1 MKDEYK
7 TRIQP
12 TDVVGQKNPT
22 HKNAAKIFIHPS
34 TFAQAGFVT
43 GNSCLVEVNGV
54 RREAVAW
61 PGDSKVANN
70 IASISRVF
78 QNVAN
83 VELGQIIRV
92 IPGGPVPNAQI
103 VVIRETTSDIPPL
116 PDSGAEH
123 ARWEHHLEY
132 KLELA
137 DYILPGTPFEDVPL
151 RGSQRSFVVETVNGS
166 ASGVVKY
173 DPNTTVVEI
182 SNGEA
187 ASVVGKLRL
196 EPLPNMARQIEQL
209 NDFFDEYDMELENNA
224 IPPYTC
230 GIVIDGT
237 HGTGKTMV
245 LDHIAA
251 TGWGRVAQI
260 RKDDKPSTI
269 QNIFKTA
276 VEQRGATIII
286 IDDITTLIGK
296 HNTNRPGYIH
306 AIETGLD
313 MLAKKAQTDNRRPNV
328 LVVASCLDYLDDIP
342 YDLQRPGRFW
352 EHVSLPTPDVSGR
365 AEILRSMK
373 PPIPADHFDK
383 YISDLAE
390 QTHAYTGADLRNLL
404 AKAMKAR
411 RKRVAP
417 NLDMPL
423 EWEDIAKV
431 FKDVRPSAM
440 RDINL
445 KPPTIHW
452 SDIGGYEDV
461 KLALQDV
468 LRNPED
474 VPKNRWIPPK
484 GVLLYG
490 PPGCSKTMT
499 AQAMATET
507 GFNFFA
513 VKGGE
518 LLNMYVG
525 ETERSIRHIFKRAAE
540 ASPSIIFFDE
550 IDSLAG
556 TRSSSSSSSSSS
568 GGGGGGGGVQAVT
581 TLLTEMAGFE
591 ERGNVFVLAA
601 TNRPDALDP
610 ALLRPGR
617 FDELIYVPLPDV
629 KARRAIIARM
639 AEKLL
644 FDDVDVDEL
653 ARLTEGYSGAEVAN
667 ICGSAFGSSNNKK
680 EGAEGTSD
688 FNFNSDPTSSGGGGS
703 ATTTMEVLRAKIR
716 STPKGVTYEHL
727 SYFNDWH
734 KQRKRIF

>member
-1 MKDEYK
+1 MKDDYK

-12 TDVVGQKNPT
+12 TDVIGQKNPT

-34 TFAQAGFVT
+34 TFAQAGFAT
-43 GNSCLVEVNGV
+43 GHSCLVEFNGV
-54 RREAVAW
+54 QREAVAW

-83 VELGQIIRV
+83 LELGQFIRV
-92 IPGGPVPNAQI
+92 VPGVPVPSAQI
-103 VVIRETTSDIPPL
+103 VVIRETTSEIPPL

-123 ARWEHHLEY
+123 ERWKHHLEY

-137 DYILPGTPFEDVPL
+137 DYILPGTPFDDVFL
-151 RGSQRSFVVETVNGS
+151 RGSLRSFVVESVDGS
-166 ASGVVKY
+166 AKRVVKY
-173 DPNTTVVEI
+173 DPTTTVVEI
-182 SNGEA
+182 SNDEA
-187 ASVVGKLRL
+187 TGVVDKLKL

-209 NDFFDEYDMELENNA
+209 NDFFNEYDMELENNA
-224 IPPYTC
+224 IPPFTC

-237 HGTGKTMV
+237 HGTGKTML

-251 TGWGRVAQI
+251 TRWGRVVRI
-260 RKDDKPSTI
+260 TEDDKPSTI
-269 QNIFKTA
+269 LSIFETA
-276 VEQRGATIII
+276 VDQRGATIIL

-296 HNTNRPGYIH
+296 NNANRPGYIK
-306 AIETGLD
+306 AIKTGLD
-313 MLAKKAQTDNRRPNV
+313 MLAEKAQTDNRRPNV
-328 LVVASCLDYLDDIP
+328 LVAATCLDYLDDIP
-342 YDLQRPGRFW
+342 YDLQRPSRFW
-352 EHVSLPTPDVSGR
+352 QHIGLPTPDTFGR

-373 PPIPADHFDK
+373 PPFSAKDFDK
-383 YISDLAE
+383 YILDLVDR
-390 QTHAYTGADLRNLL
+390 THAFTGGDLRNLL
-404 AKAMKAR
+404 AKAMQAR

-417 NLDMPL
+417 QFDKPL
-423 EWEDIAKV
+423 EWEDVTKI
-431 FKDVRPSAM
+431 FKEVRPSAM

-468 LRNPED
+468 LRTPDGLQENHW
-474 VPKNRWIPPK
+474 VPTK

-525 ETERSIRHIFKRAAE
+525 ETERSIRNIFKRAAE

-556 TRSSSSSSSSSS
+556 TRSSGSS
-568 GGGGGGGGVQAVT
+568 GGGGVQAVT

-601 TNRPDALDP
+601 TNRPDSLDP

-629 KARRAIIARM
+629 KAREAIIVRM
-639 AEKLL
+639 SKKLL
-644 FDDVDVDEL
+644 FQDIDVEEL
-653 ARLTEGYSGAEVAN
+653 AKMTEGYSGAEVSN
-667 ICGSAFGSSNNKK
+667 ICGSAFSRSREAGDN
-680 EGAEGTSD
+680 
-688 FNFNSDPTSSGGGGS
+688 PT
-703 ATTTMEVLRAKIR
+703 AMEVLRAKIR
-716 STPKGVTYEHL
+716 STPKGVTFEHL
-727 SYFNDWH
+727 SYFNNWH
-734 KQRKRIF
+734 NQRKGIF

>member
-1 MKDEYK
+1 MRDEYK

-34 TFAQAGFVT
+34 TFAQAGFTT
-43 GNSCLVEVNGV
+43 GNSCRVEVNGV
-54 RREAVAW
+54 QREAVVW

-83 VELGQIIRV
+83 LELGQIIRV
-92 IPGGPVPNAQI
+92 VPGGPVPSAQI
-103 VVIRETTSDIPPL
+103 VVIRETTAEVPPL

-123 ARWEHHLEY
+123 ERWKHHLEY

-137 DYILPGTPFEDVPL
+137 DYILPGTPFEDVFL
-151 RGSQRSFVVETVNGS
+151 RGSQRSFVVESVNGG
-166 ASGVVKY
+166 AKGVAKY
-173 DPNTTVVEI
+173 DPATTVVEI
-182 SNGEA
+182 SNDEA
-187 ASVVGKLRL
+187 AGVVGTLKL
-196 EPLPNMARQIEQL
+196 EPLPNMARQIDQL
-209 NDFFDEYDMELENNA
+209 NDFFDEYDIELESNA
-224 IPPYTC
+224 IPPFTC
-230 GIVIDGT
+230 GVVIDGS
-237 HGTGKTMV
+237 HGTGKTM
-245 LDHIAA
+245 LLNHIAA
-251 TGWGRVAQI
+251 TRWGRVVQI
-260 RKDDKPSTI
+260 TEDDKPSAIQTI
-269 QNIFKTA
+269 FETA
-276 VEQRGATIII
+276 VEQRGATIVL
-286 IDDITTLIGK
+286 IDDITALIGK
-296 HNTNRPGYIH
+296 NNTNRPGYIK
-306 AIETGLD
+306 AIKHGLD
-313 MLAKKAQTDNRRPNV
+313 ILAKKAQVDNRRPNV
-328 LVVASCLDYLDDIP
+328 LVAATCLDYLDDIP

-352 EHVSLPTPDVSGR
+352 QHINLSTPDVPGR

-373 PPIPADHFDK
+373 PPFPSQDFDK
-383 YISDLAE
+383 CISDLVDR
-390 QTHAYTGADLRNLL
+390 THAFTGGDLRNLL
-404 AKAMKAR
+404 AKAMQAR

-417 NLDMPL
+417 QMDKPL
-423 EWEDIAKV
+423 ENEDVEKI
-431 FKDVRPSAM
+431 FKEVRPSAM

-468 LRNPED
+468 LRTPDGLQE
-474 VPKNRWIPPK
+474 NRWVPTK

-525 ETERSIRHIFKRAAE
+525 ETERSIRNIFKRAAE

-556 TRSSSSSSSSSS
+556 TRSTGSS
-568 GGGGGGGGVQAVT
+568 GGSGGVQAVT

-629 KARRAIIARM
+629 KAREAIIARM
-639 AEKLL
+639 ARKLM
-644 FDDVDVDEL
+644 FKDIDVEEL
-653 ARLTEGYSGAEVAN
+653 ARMTEGYSGAEVSN
-667 ICGSAFGSSNNKK
+667 ICGSAFSRSR
-680 EGAEGTSD
+680 GAGD
-688 FNFNSDPTSSGGGGS
+688 N
-703 ATTTMEVLRAKIR
+703 ATAMEVLKEKIR

-734 KQRKRIF
+734 NARKGIF

>member
-34 TFAQAGFVT
+34 TFAQAGFAT
-43 GNSCLVEVNGV
+43 GSLCLVEANGV
-54 RREAVAW
+54 QREAIAW

-70 IASISRVF
+70 IASVSRVF
-78 QNVAN
+78 QSVAN
-83 VELGQIIRV
+83 LELGQIIRV
-92 IPGGPVPNAQI
+92 VPGGPVTSAQI
-103 VVIRETTSDIPPL
+103 VVIRETTVDIPLL

-123 ARWEHHLEY
+123 ERWKHHLEY

-137 DYILPGTPFEDVPL
+137 DYILPGTPFDDVFL
-151 RGSQRSFVVETVNGS
+151 RGSQRSFVVESVNGS
-166 ASGVVKY
+166 AKGVVKY
-173 DPNTTVVEI
+173 DPTTTVVEI
-182 SNGEA
+182 SNDEA
-187 ASVVGKLRL
+187 AGVVGKLRL

-209 NDFFDEYDMELENNA
+209 NDFFDEYDIELENNA
-224 IPPYTC
+224 IPPFTC

-237 HGTGKTMV
+237 HGTGKTML

-251 TGWGRVAQI
+251 TRWGRVVQI
-260 RKDDKPSTI
+260 TEDNKPSTI
-269 QNIFKTA
+269 QTIFETA
-276 VEQRGATIII
+276 VEQRGATIIL
-286 IDDITTLIGK
+286 IDDIITLIGK
-296 HNTNRPGYIH
+296 NNANRPGYIK
-306 AIETGLD
+306 AIKTGLD
-313 MLAKKAQTDNRRPNV
+313 MLAKKAQTDNRRPGV
-328 LVVASCLDYLDDIP
+328 LVAATCLDYLDDIP

-352 EHVSLPTPDVSGR
+352 QHISLPTPDAPGR

-373 PPIPADHFDK
+373 PPFSAEDFNK
-383 YISDLAE
+383 YISDLVDR
-390 QTHAYTGADLRNLL
+390 THAYTGGDLRNLL
-404 AKAMKAR
+404 AKAMQAR
-411 RKRVAP
+411 RKRIAP
-417 NLDMPL
+417 QLDMPL
-423 EWEDIAKV
+423 EWEDVAKI
-431 FKDVRPSAM
+431 FKEVRPSAM

-452 SDIGGYEDV
+452 SDIGGYADV

-468 LRNPED
+468 LRTPDGLEE
-474 VPKNRWIPPK
+474 NRWVPTK

-525 ETERSIRHIFKRAAE
+525 ETERSIRNIFKRAAE

-556 TRSSSSSSSSSS
+556 TRSTGSS
-568 GGGGGGGGVQAVT
+568 GGGGVQAVT

-601 TNRPDALDP
+601 TNRPDSLDP

-629 KARRAIIARM
+629 KAREAIIARM
-639 AEKLL
+639 AKRLM
-644 FDDVDVDEL
+644 FKDIDVQEL
-653 ARLTEGYSGAEVAN
+653 ARMTEGYSGAEVAN
-667 ICGSAFGSSNNKK
+667 ICGSAFGRSR
-680 EGAEGTSD
+680 EAGD
-688 FNFNSDPTSSGGGGS
+688 NSTAMD
-703 ATTTMEVLRAKIR
+703 VLRAKIR
-716 STPKGVTYEHL
+716 GTPKGVTQEHL
-727 SYFNDWH
+727 RYFNDWNN
-734 KQRKRIF
+734 QRKGIF

>member
-34 TFAQAGFVT
+34 TFAQAGFTT
-43 GNSCLVEVNGV
+43 GHSCHVEVGEV
-54 RREAVAW
+54 YREAVAW

-78 QNVAN
+78 QSAAN
-83 VELGQIIRV
+83 LELGQIIRV
-92 IPGGPVPNAQI
+92 TPGAPVQSAEI
-103 VVIRETTSDIPPL
+103 VVVRETTADVPPL

-123 ARWEHHLEY
+123 ERWRHHLEY

-137 DYILPGTPFEDVPL
+137 DYILPGTPFEDVFL
-151 RGSQRSFVVETVNGS
+151 RGSQRSFVVESVNGG
-166 ASGVVKY
+166 AKGVAQY
-173 DPNTTVVEI
+173 DPSTTVVEI
-182 SNGEA
+182 TNDEVAG
-187 ASVVGKLRL
+187 VVGKLRL
-196 EPLPNMARQIEQL
+196 EPLPNMARQTEQL
-209 NDFFDEYDMELENNA
+209 NDFFDEYDIELENNA
-224 IPPYTC
+224 MPPFTC
-230 GIVIDGT
+230 GIVIDGS
-237 HGTGKTMV
+237 HGTGKTML

-251 TGWGRVAQI
+251 TRWGRVVQI
-260 RKDDKPSTI
+260 TEDDKPSAI
-269 QNIFKTA
+269 QTIFKTA
-276 VEQRGATIII
+276 VEQRGATIIL
-286 IDDITTLIGK
+286 IDDITALIGK
-296 HNTNRPGYIH
+296 NNANRPGYIK
-306 AIETGLD
+306 AIKYGLD
-313 MLAKKAQTDNRRPNV
+313 MLAKKAQADNRRPNV
-328 LVVASCLDYLDDIP
+328 LVAATCLDYLDDIP

-352 EHVSLPTPDVSGR
+352 QHISLPTPDVPGR

-373 PPIPADHFDK
+373 PPFSQQDFDK
-383 YISDLAE
+383 CISDLVDR
-390 QTHAYTGADLRNLL
+390 THAFTGGDLRNLL
-404 AKAMKAR
+404 AKAMQAR

-417 NLDMPL
+417 QLDMPL
-423 EWEDIAKV
+423 EEQDVAKI
-431 FKDVRPSAM
+431 FKEVRPSAM

-468 LRNPED
+468 LRTPDGLQE
-474 VPKNRWIPPK
+474 NRWVPTK

-525 ETERSIRHIFKRAAE
+525 ETERSIRNIFKRAAE

-556 TRSSSSSSSSSS
+556 TRSTGSS
-568 GGGGGGGGVQAVT
+568 GSGGVQAVT

-629 KARRAIIARM
+629 KAREAIIARM
-639 AEKLL
+639 AKKLM
-644 FDDVDVDEL
+644 FRDIDVEEL
-653 ARLTEGYSGAEVAN
+653 AHMTEGYSGAEVSN
-667 ICGSAFGSSNNKK
+667 ICGSAFSRSRGAGENATAMEILK
-680 EGAEGTSD
+680 E
-688 FNFNSDPTSSGGGGS
+688 
-703 ATTTMEVLRAKIR
+703 KIR

-727 SYFNDWH
+727 NYFNNWH
-734 KQRKRIF
+734 NARKGMF

>member
-34 TFAQAGFVT
+34 TFAQAGFTT
-43 GNSCLVEVNGV
+43 GNSCRVEVNDV
-54 RREAVAW
+54 QREAVAW

-78 QNVAN
+78 QSVAN
-83 VELGQIIRV
+83 LELGQIIRV
-92 IPGGPVPNAQI
+92 TPGGPVPSAQI
-103 VVIRETTSDIPPL
+103 VVIRETTADIPPL

-123 ARWEHHLEY
+123 ERWKHHLEY

-137 DYILPGTPFEDVPL
+137 DYILPGTPFEDVFL
-151 RGSQRSFVVETVNGS
+151 RGSQRSFVVESVNGS
-166 ASGVVKY
+166 AKGVAKY
-173 DPNTTVVEI
+173 DPTATVVEI
-182 SNGEA
+182 SNDEA
-187 ASVVGKLRL
+187 AAVVGKLKL

-209 NDFFDEYDMELENNA
+209 NDFFDEYDIELENNA
-224 IPPYTC
+224 IPPFTC
-230 GIVIDGT
+230 GIVIDGS
-237 HGTGKTMV
+237 HGTGKTML

-251 TGWGRVAQI
+251 TRWGRVVQI
-260 RKDDKPSTI
+260 TDDDKPSTI
-269 QNIFKTA
+269 QNVFDTA
-276 VEQRGATIII
+276 VEQRGATIIL

-296 HNTNRPGYIH
+296 NNANRPGYIK
-306 AIETGLD
+306 AIKYGLD
-313 MLAKKAQTDNRRPNV
+313 VLAKKAQTDNRRPNV
-328 LVVASCLDYLDDIP
+328 LVAATCLDYLDDIP
-342 YDLQRPGRFW
+342 YDIQRPGRFW
-352 EHVSLPTPDVSGR
+352 QHVSLPTPDVPGR

-373 PPIPADHFDK
+373 PPFSPQDFDK
-383 YISDLAE
+383 CISDLVDK
-390 QTHAYTGADLRNLL
+390 THAFTGGDLRNLL
-404 AKAMKAR
+404 AKAMQAR

-417 NLDMPL
+417 QLDLPL
-423 EWEDIAKV
+423 EEADVAKI
-431 FKDVRPSAM
+431 FKEVRPSAM

-468 LRNPED
+468 LRTPDGLQE
-474 VPKNRWIPPK
+474 NRWVPTK

-525 ETERSIRHIFKRAAE
+525 ETERSIRNIFKRAAE

-556 TRSSSSSSSSSS
+556 TRSTGSS
-568 GGGGGGGGVQAVT
+568 GGGGVQAVT

-629 KARRAIIARM
+629 KAREAIIARM
-639 AEKLL
+639 AKKLM
-644 FDDVDVDEL
+644 FKDIDVEEL
-653 ARLTEGYSGAEVAN
+653 AKLTEGYSGAEVSN
-667 ICGSAFGSSNNKK
+667 ICGSAFSRSR
-680 EGAEGTSD
+680 GAGD
-688 FNFNSDPTSSGGGGS
+688 N
-703 ATTTMEVLRAKIR
+703 ATAMEVLKEKIR

-727 SYFNDWH
+727 SYFNNWH
-734 KQRKRIF
+734 NARKGIF

>member
-34 TFAQAGFVT
+34 TFAQAGFTT
-43 GNSCLVEVNGV
+43 GNSCRVEVNGAQL
-54 RREAVAW
+54 EAVAW

-78 QNVAN
+78 QNVASL
-83 VELGQIIRV
+83 ELGQIIRV
-92 IPGGPVPNAQI
+92 IPGGPVPSAQL
-103 VVIRETTSDIPPL
+103 VVIRETTSDIPLL
-116 PDSGAEH
+116 PELGAEH
-123 ARWEHHLEY
+123 ERWKHHLEY

-137 DYILPGTPFEDVPL
+137 DYILPGTPFEDVFL
-151 RGSQRSFVVETVNGS
+151 RGSQRSFVVESVNGS
-166 ASGVVKY
+166 AKGVAKY
-173 DPNTTVVEI
+173 DPTTTVVEI
-182 SNGEA
+182 SNDEA
-187 ASVVGKLRL
+187 AGVVGKLKL

-209 NDFFDEYDMELENNA
+209 NDFFDEYDIELENNA
-224 IPPYTC
+224 IPPFTC
-230 GIVIDGT
+230 GVVIDGS
-237 HGTGKTMV
+237 HGTGKTML

-251 TGWGRVAQI
+251 TRWGRVAQI
-260 RKDDKPSTI
+260 TEDDKPSAI
-269 QNIFKTA
+269 QAIFETA
-276 VEQRGATIII
+276 LEQRGATIIL

-296 HNTNRPGYIH
+296 NNANRPGYIK
-306 AIETGLD
+306 AIKYGLD
-313 MLAKKAQTDNRRPNV
+313 ILAKKAQADNKRPNV
-328 LVVASCLDYLDDIP
+328 LVAATCLDYLDDIP

-352 EHVSLPTPDVSGR
+352 QHISLPTPDVPGR

-373 PPIPADHFDK
+373 PPFPPQDFDK
-383 YISDLAE
+383 CISDLVDR
-390 QTHAYTGADLRNLL
+390 THAFTGGDLRNLL
-404 AKAMKAR
+404 AKAMQAR

-417 NLDMPL
+417 QLDMPL
-423 EWEDIAKV
+423 EKEDVAKI
-431 FKDVRPSAM
+431 FKEVRPSAM

-461 KLALQDV
+461 KVALQDV
-468 LRNPED
+468 LRTPDGLQE
-474 VPKNRWIPPK
+474 NRWVPTK

-525 ETERSIRHIFKRAAE
+525 ETERSIRNIFKRAAE

-556 TRSSSSSSSSSS
+556 TRSTGSS
-568 GGGGGGGGVQAVT
+568 GGGGVQAVT

-629 KARRAIIARM
+629 KAREAIIARM
-639 AEKLL
+639 AKTLM
-644 FDDVDVDEL
+644 FKDIDVEEL
-653 ARLTEGYSGAEVAN
+653 ARMTEGYSGAEVSN
-667 ICGSAFGSSNNKK
+667 ICGSAFSRSR
-680 EGAEGTSD
+680 GAED
-688 FNFNSDPTSSGGGGS
+688 N
-703 ATTTMEVLRAKIR
+703 ATAMEVLKEKIR

-727 SYFNDWH
+727 SYFNNWH
-734 KQRKRIF
+734 NARKGIF

>member
-34 TFAQAGFVT
+34 TFAHAGFAT
-43 GNSCLVEVNGV
+43 GSSCLVEVNGAQ
-54 RREAVAW
+54 REAVAW

-78 QNVAN
+78 QNVASL
-83 VELGQIIRV
+83 ELGQMIRIV
-92 IPGGPVPNAQI
+92 PGGPVPNAQI
-103 VVIRETTSDIPPL
+103 VVIRETTPDIPPL
-116 PDSGAEH
+116 PDSGPEH
-123 ARWEHHLEY
+123 THWKCHLEY

-137 DYILPGTPFEDVPL
+137 DYILPGTPFEDVFL
-151 RGSQRSFVVETVNGS
+151 KGTQRYFIIETVNGS
-166 ASGVVKY
+166 INAVAKY
-173 DPNTTVVEI
+173 DPKTTVVEI
-182 SNGEA
+182 TNDEA
-187 ASVVGKLRL
+187 TGVVGKLRL
-196 EPLPNMARQIEQL
+196 EPLPNMARQIQQL
-209 NDFFDEYDMELENNA
+209 NNFFDGYDIELDKNER
-224 IPPYTC
+224 PPFAC
-230 GIVIDGT
+230 GVVIDGT
-237 HGTGKTMV
+237 HGTGKTML

-251 TGWGRVAQI
+251 TGWGRVTNI
-260 RKDDKPSTI
+260 TEDDKPSTI
-269 QNIFKTA
+269 QTIFKTA
-276 VEQRGATIII
+276 SEQRGATIISF
-286 IDDITTLIGK
+286 DDISTLIGK
-296 HNTNRPGYIH
+296 NNTNRPGYIK
-306 AIETGLD
+306 AIKTGLD
-313 MLAKKAQTDNRRPNV
+313 ALSKKAQTDNRRPNV
-328 LVVASCLDYLDDIP
+328 LVVATCLDYLDDIP
-342 YDLQRPGRFW
+342 YDLQRRGRFW
-352 EHVSLPTPDVSGR
+352 QHISLPTPDAPGR

-373 PPIPADHFDK
+373 PPFPAEIFDK
-383 YISDLAE
+383 CISDLVDR
-390 QTHAYTGADLRNLL
+390 THAYTGGDLDSLV
-404 AKAMKAR
+404 AMAMLAR
-411 RKRVAP
+411 RNRVTTQP
-417 NLDMPL
+417 DTFL

-468 LRNPED
+468 LRNPDDRE
-474 VPKNRWIPPK
+474 KNRWIPPK

-525 ETERSIRHIFKRAAE
+525 ETERSIRNIFKRAAE

-556 TRSSSSSSSSSS
+556 TRSSGS

-601 TNRPDALDP
+601 TNRPDSLDP

-629 KARRAIIARM
+629 KAREAIIVRM
-639 AEKLL
+639 AQKLM
-644 FDDVDVDEL
+644 FEDIDVETL
-653 ARLTEGYSGAEVAN
+653 AKMTDGYSGAEVAN
-667 ICGSAFGSSNNKK
+667 ICGSAFKSSK
-680 EGAEGTSD
+680 EAE
-688 FNFNSDPTSSGGGGS
+688 NSS
-703 ATTTMEVLRAKIR
+703 TTMDVLRAKVR
-716 STPKGVTYEHL
+716 STPKGVTQEHL

-734 KQRKRIF
+734 NQRKGIF

>member
-1 MKDEYK
+1 MRDEYK

-34 TFAQAGFVT
+34 TFAQAGFTT
-43 GNSCLVEVNGV
+43 GNSCRVEVNGV
-54 RREAVAW
+54 QREAVAW

-78 QNVAN
+78 QSVAHL
-83 VELGQIIRV
+83 ELGQIIRV
-92 IPGGPVPNAQI
+92 IPGGQVPSAQI
-103 VVIRETTSDIPPL
+103 VVIKETTFDVPPL

-123 ARWEHHLEY
+123 ERWKHHLEY

-137 DYILPGTPFEDVPL
+137 DYILPGTPFEDVFL
-151 RGSQRSFVVETVNGS
+151 RGSQRSFVVESVNGS
-166 ASGVVKY
+166 AKGVARY
-173 DPNTTVVEI
+173 DPTTTVVEI
-182 SNGEA
+182 SNDEA
-187 ASVVGKLRL
+187 AGVVGKLKL
-196 EPLPNMARQIEQL
+196 GPLPNIARQIEQL
-209 NDFFDEYDMELENNA
+209 NDFFNEYDIELENNA
-224 IPPYTC
+224 IPPFTC
-230 GIVIDGT
+230 GVAIDGS
-237 HGTGKTMV
+237 HGTGKTM
-245 LDHIAA
+245 LLNHIAA
-251 TGWGRVAQI
+251 TRWGRVVRI
-260 RKDDKPSTI
+260 TEDDKPSAIQTI
-269 QNIFKTA
+269 FETA
-276 VEQRGATIII
+276 VEQRGATIVL

-296 HNTNRPGYIH
+296 NNSNRPGYIK
-306 AIETGLD
+306 AIKYGLD
-313 MLAKKAQTDNRRPNV
+313 VLAKEAQADNRRPNV
-328 LVVASCLDYLDDIP
+328 LVAATCLDYLDDIP

-352 EHVSLPTPDVSGR
+352 QHISLPTPDVPGR

-373 PPIPADHFDK
+373 PPFSPQDFDK
-383 YISDLAE
+383 CISDLVDR
-390 QTHAYTGADLRNLL
+390 THAFTGGDLRNLL
-404 AKAMKAR
+404 AKAMQAR

-417 NLDMPL
+417 QFDMPL
-423 EWEDIAKV
+423 KQEDIAKI
-431 FKDVRPSAM
+431 FKEVRPSAM

-461 KLALQDV
+461 KLALRDV
-468 LRNPED
+468 LRTPDGLQE
-474 VPKNRWIPPK
+474 NRWVPTK

-525 ETERSIRHIFKRAAE
+525 ETERSIRNIFKRAAE

-556 TRSSSSSSSSSS
+556 TRSTGSS
-568 GGGGGGGGVQAVT
+568 GSGGGVQAVT

-629 KARRAIIARM
+629 KAREAIIARM
-639 AEKLL
+639 AKKLM
-644 FDDVDVDEL
+644 FKDIDVEDL
-653 ARLTEGYSGAEVAN
+653 ARMTEGYSGAEVSN
-667 ICGSAFGSSNNKK
+667 ICGSAFSRSR
-680 EGAEGTSD
+680 GAGD
-688 FNFNSDPTSSGGGGS
+688 Y
-703 ATTTMEVLRAKIR
+703 ATAMEVLKEKIR

-727 SYFNDWH
+727 SYFNNWH
-734 KQRKRIF
+734 NARKGIF

>member
-12 TDVVGQKNPT
+12 TDVAGQKNPT

-34 TFAQAGFVT
+34 TFAQAGFTT
-43 GNSCLVEVNGV
+43 GNSCRVEVNGV
-54 RREAVAW
+54 QREAVAW
-61 PGDSKVANN
+61 PGDTRVANN

-83 VELGQIIRV
+83 LELGQIIRV
-92 IPGGPVPNAQI
+92 NPGGPVPSAQ
-103 VVIRETTSDIPPL
+103 VVLIRETTSDIPLL
-116 PDSGAEH
+116 PDSGGEH
-123 ARWEHHLEY
+123 ERWKHHLEY

-137 DYILPGTPFEDVPL
+137 DYILPGTPFEEVYL
-151 RGSQRSFVVETVNGS
+151 RGSQRSFFIESVNGS
-166 ASGVVKY
+166 AKGVAKY
-173 DPNTTVVEI
+173 DPTTTVVEI
-182 SNGEA
+182 TNDEA
-187 ASVVGKLRL
+187 AGVVGKLKL

-209 NDFFDEYDMELENNA
+209 NDFFDEYDIELENNA
-224 IPPYTC
+224 IPPFTC
-230 GIVIDGT
+230 GIVIDGS

-251 TGWGRVAQI
+251 TRWGRVVQI
-260 RKDDKPSTI
+260 TDDDKPSAI
-269 QNIFKTA
+269 QTVFETA
-276 VEQRGATIII
+276 VEQRGATIIL

-296 HNTNRPGYIH
+296 NNANRPGYIK
-306 AIETGLD
+306 AIKTGLD
-313 MLAKKAQTDNRRPNV
+313 ALAKKAQMDNRRPNV
-328 LVVASCLDYLDDIP
+328 LVAATCLDYLDDIP

-352 EHVSLPTPDVSGR
+352 QHISLPTPDVPGR

-373 PPIPADHFDK
+373 PPFSPEDFDK
-383 YISDLAE
+383 CISDLVDR
-390 QTHAYTGADLRNLL
+390 THAFTGGDLRNLV
-404 AKAMKAR
+404 AKAMQAR
-411 RKRVAP
+411 RKRAGP
-417 NLDMPL
+417 QLDMPL
-423 EWEDIAKV
+423 EWQDVAKI
-431 FKDVRPSAM
+431 FKEVRPSAM

-468 LRNPED
+468 LRTPDGLQE
-474 VPKNRWIPPK
+474 NRWVPTK

-525 ETERSIRHIFKRAAE
+525 ETERSIRKIFKRAAE

-556 TRSSSSSSSSSS
+556 ARSTGSS
-568 GGGGGGGGVQAVT
+568 GSGGVQAVT

-617 FDELIYVPLPDV
+617 FDELIYVPLPDL
-629 KARRAIIARM
+629 KAREAIIARM
-639 AEKLL
+639 AKKLM
-644 FDDVDVDEL
+644 FKDIDIEEL
-653 ARLTEGYSGAEVAN
+653 ARLTEGYSGAEVSN
-667 ICGSAFGSSNNKK
+667 ICGSAFSRSREAGDN
-680 EGAEGTSD
+680 
-688 FNFNSDPTSSGGGGS
+688 
-703 ATTTMEVLRAKIR
+703 ATAMEVLREKIKN
-716 STPKGVTYEHL
+716 TPKGVTYEHL
-727 SYFNDWH
+727 SHFNHWH
-734 KQRKRIF
+734 NQRKGIF

>member
-1 MKDEYK
+1 MRDEYK

-34 TFAQAGFVT
+34 TFGQAGFTT
-43 GNSCLVEVNGV
+43 GNSCRVEANGV
-54 RREAVAW
+54 QREAVAW

-83 VELGQIIRV
+83 LELGQIIRV
-92 IPGGPVPNAQI
+92 VPGSSVPGAQTI
-103 VVIRETTSDIPPL
+103 VIRETTVDVPPL

-123 ARWEHHLEY
+123 ERWKHHLEY

-137 DYILPGTPFEDVPL
+137 DYILPGTPFEDVFL
-151 RGSQRSFVVETVNGS
+151 RGTQRSFVVESVNGS
-166 ASGVVKY
+166 ATGVAKY
-173 DPNTTVVEI
+173 DPAITAVEI
-182 SNGEA
+182 SNEEA
-187 ASVVGKLRL
+187 AEVVGKLKL
-196 EPLPNMARQIEQL
+196 EPLPNMARQVEQL
-209 NDFFDEYDMELENNA
+209 NDFFDEYDMELETNA
-224 IPPYTC
+224 IPPFAC
-230 GIVIDGT
+230 GIVIDGS

-251 TGWGRVAQI
+251 TRWGRVVQVTEE
-260 RKDDKPSTI
+260 DKPSTV
-269 QNIFKTA
+269 QTIFETA
-276 VEQRGATIII
+276 VEQRGATIIL

-296 HNTNRPGYIH
+296 NNANRPGYIK
-306 AIETGLD
+306 AIKNGLD
-313 MLAKKAQTDNRRPNV
+313 ALAKKAQADNRRPNV
-328 LVVASCLDYLDDIP
+328 IVAATCLDYLDDIP

-352 EHVSLPTPDVSGR
+352 QHISLPTPDAPGR
-365 AEILRSMK
+365 AGILRSMK
-373 PPIPADHFDK
+373 PPFSPEASDK
-383 YISDLAE
+383 LISDLVDR
-390 QTHAYTGADLRNLL
+390 THAFTGGDLRNLL
-404 AKAMKAR
+404 AKAMQAR

-417 NLDMPL
+417 QFDMPL
-423 EWEDIAKV
+423 EWEDVMKI
-431 FKDVRPSAM
+431 FKEVRPSAM

-461 KLALQDV
+461 KMALKDV
-468 LRNPED
+468 LRTPDGLQE
-474 VPKNRWIPPK
+474 NRWVPTK

-525 ETERSIRHIFKRAAE
+525 ETERSIRNIFKRAAE

-550 IDSLAG
+550 IDSLAAS
-556 TRSSSSSSSSSS
+556 RSTGS
-568 GGGGGGGGVQAVT
+568 GGGGGGVQAVT

-601 TNRPDALDP
+601 TNRPDSLDP

-617 FDELIYVPLPDV
+617 FDELIYVPLPDL
-629 KARRAIIARM
+629 KAREAIIVRM
-639 AEKLL
+639 AKKLM
-644 FDDVDVDEL
+644 FKDIDVEEL
-653 ARLTEGYSGAEVAN
+653 ARLTEGYSGAEVSN
-667 ICGSAFGSSNNKK
+667 ICGSAFGRSR
-680 EGAEGTSD
+680 GAGDNAS
-688 FNFNSDPTSSGGGGS
+688 
-703 ATTTMEVLRAKIR
+703 TMEVLREKIR
-716 STPKGVTYEHL
+716 NTPRGVTSEHL
-727 SYFNDWH
+727 SHFNRWH
-734 KQRKRIF
+734 NQRKGLF

>member
-34 TFAQAGFVT
+34 TFAQAGFTT
-43 GNSCLVEVNGV
+43 GNSCRVEVNGV
-54 RREAVAW
+54 QREAVAW

-78 QNVAN
+78 QNVAKL
-83 VELGQIIRV
+83 ELGQIIRV
-92 IPGGPVPNAQI
+92 NPGGQVPSAQI
-103 VVIRETTSDIPPL
+103 VVIRETTPDIPPL
-116 PDSGAEH
+116 PDSGGEH
-123 ARWEHHLEY
+123 ERWKHHLEY

-137 DYILPGTPFEDVPL
+137 DYILPGTPFDEVYL
-151 RGSQRSFVVETVNGS
+151 RGSQRSFVVESVNGS
-166 ASGVVKY
+166 AKGVAKY
-173 DPNTTVVEI
+173 DPTTTVVEI
-182 SNGEA
+182 TNDEA
-187 ASVVGKLRL
+187 ASVVGKLKL

-209 NDFFDEYDMELENNA
+209 NDFFDEYDIELENNA
-224 IPPYTC
+224 IPPFTC
-230 GIVIDGT
+230 GIVIDGS

-245 LDHIAA
+245 LSHIAA
-251 TGWGRVAQI
+251 TRWGRVVHI
-260 RKDDKPSTI
+260 TDDDKPSVI
-269 QNIFKTA
+269 QTMFETA
-276 VEQRGATIII
+276 VEQRVATIIL

-296 HNTNRPGYIH
+296 NNPNRPVYIK
-306 AIETGLD
+306 AIKNGLD
-313 MLAKKAQTDNRRPNV
+313 ALAEKAQTDNRRPNV
-328 LVVASCLDYLDDIP
+328 LVAATCLDYLDDIP

-352 EHVSLPTPDVSGR
+352 QHISLPTPDVPGR

-373 PPIPADHFDK
+373 PPFPPQEFEK
-383 YISDLAE
+383 CISDLVDR
-390 QTHAYTGADLRNLL
+390 THAFTGGDLRNLL
-404 AKAMKAR
+404 AKAMQAR
-411 RKRVAP
+411 RKRAGAQ
-417 NLDMPL
+417 LDIPL
-423 EWEDIAKV
+423 EWADITKI
-431 FKDVRPSAM
+431 FKEVRPSAM

-468 LRNPED
+468 LRTPDGLQE
-474 VPKNRWIPPK
+474 NRWVPTK

-525 ETERSIRHIFKRAAE
+525 ETERSIRNIFKRAAE

-556 TRSSSSSSSSSS
+556 NRSAGS
-568 GGGGGGGGVQAVT
+568 GGSGGVQAVT

-617 FDELIYVPLPDV
+617 FDELIYVPLPDL
-629 KARRAIIARM
+629 KAREAIIARM
-639 AEKLL
+639 AKKLM
-644 FDDVDVDEL
+644 FKDIDVEEL
-653 ARLTEGYSGAEVAN
+653 ARMTEGYSGAEVSN
-667 ICGSAFGSSNNKK
+667 ICGSAFSRSRG
-680 EGAEGTSD
+680 EGD
-688 FNFNSDPTSSGGGGS
+688 N
-703 ATTTMEVLRAKIR
+703 ATAMEVLREKIKN
-716 STPKGVTYEHL
+716 TPKGVTYEHL
-727 SYFNDWH
+727 SHFNHWH
-734 KQRKRIF
+734 NQRKGIF

>member
-34 TFAQAGFVT
+34 TFEKAGFAT
-43 GNSCLVEVNGV
+43 GGVCLVEVNGV
-54 RREAVAW
+54 QREAVAW

-78 QNVAN
+78 QNVASL
-83 VELGQIIRV
+83 ELGQIIRI
-92 IPGGPVPNAQI
+92 IPGGAVPSAQI
-103 VVIRETTSDIPPL
+103 VIIREVSDIPPL

-123 ARWEHHLEY
+123 ERWKHHLEY

-137 DYILPGTPFEDVPL
+137 DYILPGTPFEDVSL
-151 RGSQRSFVVETVNGS
+151 RGSQRSFVVESVNGS
-166 ASGVVKY
+166 VKGVVKY
-173 DPNTTVVEI
+173 DPATTVVEI
-182 SNGEA
+182 SNDEA
-187 ASVVGKLRL
+187 ASDVGKLRI
-196 EPLPNMARQIEQL
+196 EPLPNMGRQVEQL
-209 NDFFDEYDMELENNA
+209 NDFFDEYDIELENNA
-224 IPPYTC
+224 IPPFTC

-237 HGTGKTMV
+237 YGTGKTML

-251 TGWGRVAQI
+251 TRWGRVVRI
-260 RKDDKPSTI
+260 TDDNKPSSIQTI
-269 QNIFKTA
+269 FEA
-276 VEQRGATIII
+276 ALEQRGATIIL
-286 IDDITTLIGK
+286 IDDILTLIGK
-296 HNTNRPGYIH
+296 NNTNRPGYIK
-306 AIETGLD
+306 AIKTGLD
-313 MLAKKAQTDNRRPNV
+313 ELAKKAQTDNRRPNV
-328 LVVASCLDYLDDIP
+328 LVVATCLDYLEDIP
-342 YDLQRPGRFW
+342 YDLQRPSRFW
-352 EHVSLPTPDVSGR
+352 QHISLPTPDARGR

-373 PPIPADHFDK
+373 PPFPSEHFDK
-383 YISDLAE
+383 YISDLVE
-390 QTHAYTGADLRNLL
+390 RTHAYTGGDLRNLL
-404 AKAMKAR
+404 AKAMQTR
-411 RKRVAP
+411 RKRVASQ
-417 NLDMPL
+417 LDKPL
-423 EWEDIAKV
+423 EWEDVAKI
-431 FKDVRPSAM
+431 FSEVRPSAM

-461 KLALQDV
+461 KSALQDV
-468 LRNPED
+468 LRTPDGLQENLW
-474 VPKNRWIPPK
+474 VPTK

-525 ETERSIRHIFKRAAE
+525 ETERSIRNIFKRAAE

-556 TRSSSSSSSSSS
+556 TRSNGS
-568 GGGGGGGGVQAVT
+568 GGGGGVQAVT

-601 TNRPDALDP
+601 TNRPDSLDP

-629 KARRAIIARM
+629 KAREAIIARM
-639 AEKLL
+639 ARKLL
-644 FDDVDVDEL
+644 FKDVDVAEL
-653 ARLTEGYSGAEVAN
+653 ARMTEGYSGAEVSN
-667 ICGSAFGSSNNKK
+667 MCGSAFSRSREAGDS
-680 EGAEGTSD
+680 
-688 FNFNSDPTSSGGGGS
+688 PT
-703 ATTTMEVLRAKIR
+703 AMEVLKAKIR
-716 STPKGVTYEHL
+716 GTPRGVTQEHL
-727 SYFNDWH
+727 SYFTDWH
-734 KQRKRIF
+734 NQRKGIF

>member
-34 TFAQAGFVT
+34 TFAQAGFAT
-43 GNSCLVEVNGV
+43 GNSCRVEVNGV
-54 RREAVAW
+54 QREAVAW

-78 QNVAN
+78 QNVASL
-83 VELGQIIRV
+83 ELGQIIRV
-92 IPGGPVPNAQI
+92 VPGSPVPSAQI
-103 VVIRETTSDIPPL
+103 VVIRETTSDVPPL
-116 PDSGAEH
+116 PDSGGEH
-123 ARWEHHLEY
+123 ERWKHHLEY

-137 DYILPGTPFEDVPL
+137 DYLLPGTPFEEVFL
-151 RGSQRSFVVETVNGS
+151 RGSQRSFIMESVNGS
-166 ASGVVKY
+166 AKGVAKY
-173 DPNTTVVEI
+173 DPTTTVVEI
-182 SNGEA
+182 TNDETYG
-187 ASVVGKLRL
+187 VVEKLKL
-196 EPLPNMARQIEQL
+196 DPLPNMAQQIEQL
-209 NDFFDEYDMELENNA
+209 NDFFDEYDIELENNA
-224 IPPYTC
+224 IPPFTC
-230 GIVIDGT
+230 GIVIDGS

-251 TGWGRVAQI
+251 TRWGRVVQVTD
-260 RKDDKPSTI
+260 DDKPSAI
-269 QNIFKTA
+269 QTVFETA
-276 VEQRGATIII
+276 LEQRGATIIL

-296 HNTNRPGYIH
+296 NNANRPGYIK
-306 AIETGLD
+306 AIKNGLD
-313 MLAKKAQTDNRRPNV
+313 ALAKKAQTDNRRPDV
-328 LVVASCLDYLDDIP
+328 LVAATCLDYLDDIP

-352 EHVSLPTPDVSGR
+352 QHISLPTPDVPGR

-373 PPIPADHFDK
+373 PSFSPQDFDK
-383 YISDLAE
+383 CIVDLVDR
-390 QTHAYTGADLRNLL
+390 THAFTGGDLRNLL
-404 AKAMKAR
+404 AKAMQAR

-417 NLDMPL
+417 QLDAPL
-423 EWEDIAKV
+423 EWQDIAKI
-431 FKDVRPSAM
+431 FKEVRPSAM

-445 KPPTIHW
+445 KPPTIRW

-468 LRNPED
+468 LRTPDGLQE
-474 VPKNRWIPPK
+474 NRWVPTK

-525 ETERSIRHIFKRAAE
+525 ETERSIRNIFKRAAE

-556 TRSSSSSSSSSS
+556 TRSNGS
-568 GGGGGGGGVQAVT
+568 GGSGGVQAVT

-601 TNRPDALDP
+601 TNRPDSLDP

-617 FDELIYVPLPDV
+617 FDELIYVPLPDL
-629 KARRAIIARM
+629 KAREAIIARM
-639 AEKLL
+639 AAKLM
-644 FDDVDVDEL
+644 FKDIDVEAL
-653 ARLTEGYSGAEVAN
+653 ARMTEGYSGAEVSN
-667 ICGSAFGSSNNKK
+667 ICGSAFSRSRDAGEN
-680 EGAEGTSD
+680 
-688 FNFNSDPTSSGGGGS
+688 
-703 ATTTMEVLRAKIR
+703 ATAMEVLKEKIK

-727 SYFNDWH
+727 SYFNHWH
-734 KQRKRIF
+734 NQRKGLF

>member
-1 MKDEYK
+1 MVHNKPQTKMRDEYK

-22 HKNAAKIFIHPS
+22 HKNAAKIFLHP
-34 TFAQAGFVT
+34 TPFDQAGFAN
-43 GNSCLVEVNGV
+43 GGICLVEVNGV
-54 RREAVAW
+54 QRDAVAW
-61 PGDSKVANN
+61 RGDTKVANN

-78 QNVAN
+78 QDVAN
-83 VELGQIIRV
+83 IELGQIIRIV
-92 IPGGPVPNAQI
+92 PGGAVPSAQI
-103 VVIRETTSDIPPL
+103 VVIRETTSGPFL

-123 ARWEHHLEY
+123 DRWLHHLEY

-137 DYILPGTPFEDVPL
+137 EYILPGTPFEDVSL
-151 RGSQRSFVVETVNGS
+151 RGSQRSFIVEYVNGS
-166 ASGVVKY
+166 AKGVVKY
-173 DPNTTVVEI
+173 DPATTVVEI
-182 SNGEA
+182 SNDEA
-187 ASVVGKLRL
+187 VGDVGKLRL
-196 EPLPNMARQIEQL
+196 GPLPNMGRQIEQL
-209 NDFFDEYDMELENNA
+209 NDFFDEYDIELGTNA
-224 IPPYTC
+224 IPPFTC

-237 HGTGKTMV
+237 HGTGKTML

-251 TGWGRVAQI
+251 TRWGRVVRI
-260 RKDDKPSTI
+260 TEDDKPSAIRTI
-269 QNIFKTA
+269 FETSM
-276 VEQRGATIII
+276 EQRGATIIL
-286 IDDITTLIGK
+286 IDDILTLIGK
-296 HNTNRPGYIH
+296 NNTNRPGYMK
-306 AIETGLD
+306 AIKTGLD
-313 MLAKKAQTDNRRPNV
+313 ELAKKALADNRRPNV
-328 LVVASCLDYLDDIP
+328 LVVATCLDYLEEIP
-342 YDLQRPGRFW
+342 YELQRPGRFW
-352 EHVSLPTPDVSGR
+352 QHVSLTTPDAPGR

-373 PPIPADHFDK
+373 PPFSAEKYEK
-383 YISDLAE
+383 YISDLVDR
-390 QTHAYTGADLRNLL
+390 THAYTGGDLRNLL
-404 AKAMKAR
+404 AKAMQAR

-417 NLDMPL
+417 QLDLPL
-423 EWEDIAKV
+423 EWEDVVKI
-431 FKDVRPSAM
+431 FSEVRPSAM

-468 LRNPED
+468 LRTPDGLRENLW
-474 VPKNRWIPPK
+474 VPTK

-525 ETERSIRHIFKRAAE
+525 ETERSIRNIFKRAAE

-556 TRSSSSSSSSSS
+556 TRSSGPS
-568 GGGGGGGGVQAVT
+568 GGGGGVQAVT

-601 TNRPDALDP
+601 TNRPDSLDP

-629 KARRAIIARM
+629 KAREAIIARM
-639 AEKLL
+639 SKKLM
-644 FDDVDVDEL
+644 FKDIDVAEL
-653 ARLTEGYSGAEVAN
+653 AKLTEGYSGAEVAN
-667 ICGSAFGSSNNKK
+667 ICGSAFSRSRAAGDSST
-680 EGAEGTSD
+680 A
-688 FNFNSDPTSSGGGGS
+688 
-703 ATTTMEVLRAKIR
+703 MEVVRAKIR
-716 STPKGVTYEHL
+716 STPRGVTQEHL
-727 SYFNDWH
+727 SYFNEWH
-734 KQRKRIF
+734 NQRKGMF

>member
-1 MKDEYK
+1 MRDEYK

-34 TFAQAGFVT
+34 TFAQAGFTT
-43 GNSCLVEVNGV
+43 GSSCRVDVNGV
-54 RREAVAW
+54 QREAVAW
-61 PGDSKVANN
+61 PGDTKVANN

-78 QNVAN
+78 QHVAN
-83 VELGQIIRV
+83 LELGQVIRV
-92 IPGGPVPNAQI
+92 VPGGPVSSAQA
-103 VVIRETTSDIPPL
+103 VVVRETTSDVPPL

-123 ARWEHHLEY
+123 ERWKHHLEY

-137 DYILPGTPFEDVPL
+137 DYILPGIPFEDVFL
-151 RGSQRSFVVETVNGS
+151 RGSQRSFVVESVNGS
-166 ASGVVKY
+166 TKGVARY
-173 DPNTTVVEI
+173 DPTTVVEI
-182 SNGEA
+182 SNDEA
-187 ASVVGKLRL
+187 VGIVGKLRL
-196 EPLPNMARQIEQL
+196 EPLPNMTRQTEQL
-209 NDFFDEYDMELENNA
+209 NDFFDEYDLELESNA
-224 IPPYTC
+224 VPPYTC
-230 GIVIDGT
+230 GIVVDGS
-237 HGTGKTMV
+237 HGTGKTM
-245 LDHIAA
+245 LLNHIAA
-251 TGWGRVAQI
+251 TRWGRVVRI
-260 RKDDKPSTI
+260 TDDDKPSSVQTV
-269 QNIFKTA
+269 FETA
-276 VEQRGATIII
+276 VDQRGATLIL

-296 HNTNRPGYIH
+296 NNANRPGYIK
-306 AIETGLD
+306 AIKNGLD
-313 MLAKKAQTDNRRPNV
+313 ELAKKAQAENRRPNV
-328 LVVASCLDYLDDIP
+328 VVAATCLDYLDDIP

-352 EHVSLPTPDVSGR
+352 QHVSLPTPDTSGR

-373 PPIPADHFDK
+373 PPFPPQDSDK
-383 YISDLAE
+383 YISDLVDR
-390 QTHAYTGADLRNLL
+390 THAFTGGDLRNLL
-404 AKAMKAR
+404 AKAMQAR
-411 RKRVAP
+411 RKRAAP
-417 NLDMPL
+417 RLDLPL
-423 EWEDIAKV
+423 EWEDVAKV
-431 FKDVRPSAM
+431 TKEVRPSAM

-468 LRNPED
+468 LRTPDGLEE
-474 VPKNRWIPPK
+474 NRWVPTK

-525 ETERSIRHIFKRAAE
+525 ETERSIRNIFKRAAE

-556 TRSSSSSSSSSS
+556 TRSTGSS
-568 GGGGGGGGVQAVT
+568 GGGGVQAVT

-617 FDELIYVPLPDV
+617 FDELIYVPLPDL
-629 KARRAIIARM
+629 KAREVIIVRM
-639 AEKLL
+639 AKKLM
-644 FDDVDVDEL
+644 FKDIDAEEL
-653 ARLTEGYSGAEVAN
+653 ARMTAGYSGAEVSN
-667 ICGSAFGSSNNKK
+667 ICGSAFSRSRVAGDK
-680 EGAEGTSD
+680 A
-688 FNFNSDPTSSGGGGS
+688 
-703 ATTTMEVLRAKIR
+703 TTMEILKEKIR
-716 STPKGVTYEHL
+716 NTPKGVTYEHL
-727 SYFNDWH
+727 SHFDNWH
-734 KQRKRIF
+734 SQRKGIF

>member
-12 TDVVGQKNPT
+12 TDVAGQKNPT

-34 TFAQAGFVT
+34 PFSQAGFTT
-43 GNSCLVEVNGV
+43 GNVCRVEANGV
-54 RREAVAW
+54 QREAVAW

-83 VELGQIIRV
+83 LELGQIIRV
-92 IPGGPVPNAQI
+92 TPGGPVLSAQ
-103 VVIRETTSDIPPL
+103 VVMIREIKSDIPLL

-123 ARWEHHLEY
+123 ERWKHHLEY

-137 DYILPGTPFEDVPL
+137 DYILPGTPFEDVFL
-151 RGSQRSFVVETVNGS
+151 RGCQRSFIVESVNGS
-166 ASGVVKY
+166 TKGVAKY
-173 DPNTTVVEI
+173 DSATTVVEI
-182 SNGEA
+182 CNDEANG
-187 ASVVGKLRL
+187 VVGRL
-196 EPLPNMARQIEQL
+196 LLQPLPNLTRQVEQL
-209 NDFFDEYDMELENNA
+209 NDFFEEYEIELDNNVM
-224 IPPYTC
+224 PPHSC
-230 GIVIDGT
+230 GIIIDGS
-237 HGTGKTMV
+237 HGTGKSML

-251 TGWGRVAQI
+251 TRWGRVVRI
-260 RKDDKPSTI
+260 TEDDKPSTI
-269 QNIFKTA
+269 QSSFEAA
-276 VEQRGATIII
+276 VEHRGATMIL

-296 HNTNRPGYIH
+296 NNASRQGHIK
-306 AIETGLD
+306 AIRTGLD
-313 MLAKKAQTDNRRPNV
+313 VLAERAKADNMRPKV
-328 LVVASCLDYLDDIP
+328 VVVATCLDYLDDIP

-352 EHVSLPTPDVSGR
+352 QYVSLPTPDGPGR
-365 AEILRSMK
+365 SDILRSMK
-373 PPIPADHFDK
+373 PPFSPQEFDK
-383 YISDLAE
+383 YISDIVDR
-390 QTHAYTGADLRNLL
+390 THAFTGGDLRNLL
-404 AKAMKAR
+404 AKAMQVR
-411 RKRVAP
+411 RKRVMP
-417 NLDMPL
+417 DLDRPL
-423 EWEDIAKV
+423 EWEDVAKI
-431 FKDVRPSAM
+431 FKEVRPSAM

-445 KPPTIHW
+445 RPPTIHW

-468 LRNPED
+468 LRTPEGLQE
-474 VPKNRWIPPK
+474 NRWVPTK

-525 ETERSIRHIFKRAAE
+525 ETERSIRNIFKRAAE

-556 TRSSSSSSSSSS
+556 TR
-568 GGGGGGGGVQAVT
+568 GGGSNGGVQAVT

-601 TNRPDALDP
+601 TNRPDSLDP

-617 FDELIYVPLPDV
+617 FDELIYVPLPDL
-629 KARRAIIARM
+629 KAREAIISRM
-639 AEKLL
+639 AKKLM
-644 FDDVDVDEL
+644 FKDIDVEEL
-653 ARLTEGYSGAEVAN
+653 ARMTEGYSGAEVSN
-667 ICGSAFGSSNNKK
+667 ICGSAFGRSRGPDDNVT
-680 EGAEGTSD
+680 A
-688 FNFNSDPTSSGGGGS
+688 
-703 ATTTMEVLRAKIR
+703 MEVLKAKIR
-716 STPKGVTYEHL
+716 NTPKGVTYEHL

-734 KQRKRIF
+734 NQRKGIF

>member
-34 TFAQAGFVT
+34 TFAQAGFTT
-43 GNSCLVEVNGV
+43 GNSCRVEVNGV
-54 RREAVAW
+54 QREAVAW

-83 VELGQIIRV
+83 LELGQLIRV
-92 IPGGPVPNAQI
+92 VPGGLVPSAQI
-103 VVIRETTSDIPPL
+103 VVIRETTSDNPPL
-116 PDSGAEH
+116 PDSGGEH
-123 ARWEHHLEY
+123 ERWKHHLEY

-137 DYILPGTPFEDVPL
+137 DYLLPGTPFEEVFL
-151 RGSQRSFVVETVNGS
+151 RGSQRSFVLESVNGS
-166 ASGVVKY
+166 AKGVAKY
-173 DPNTTVVEI
+173 DPITTVVEI
-182 SNGEA
+182 TNDEA
-187 ASVVGKLRL
+187 TGVVGKLQL

-209 NDFFDEYDMELENNA
+209 NDFFDEYDIELENNA
-224 IPPYTC
+224 IPPFTC
-230 GIVIDGT
+230 GIIIDGS

-251 TGWGRVAQI
+251 TRWGRVVQI
-260 RKDDKPSTI
+260 TDDDKPSVI
-269 QNIFKTA
+269 QAIFETA
-276 VEQRGATIII
+276 LEQRGATIIL
-286 IDDITTLIGK
+286 IDDITMLIGK
-296 HNTNRPGYIH
+296 NNANRPGYIK
-306 AIETGLD
+306 ALKNGLD
-313 MLAKKAQTDNRRPNV
+313 ALAKKAQTDNRRPNV
-328 LVVASCLDYLDDIP
+328 LVAATCLDYLDDIP

-352 EHVSLPTPDVSGR
+352 QHISLPTPDVPGR

-373 PPIPADHFDK
+373 PPFSPQDLDK
-383 YISDLAE
+383 CITDLVDR
-390 QTHAYTGADLRNLL
+390 THAFTGGDLRNLL
-404 AKAMKAR
+404 AKAMQAR
-411 RKRVAP
+411 RKRVASQ
-417 NLDMPL
+417 LDAPL
-423 EWEDIAKV
+423 EWQDIAKI
-431 FKDVRPSAM
+431 FKEVRPSAM

-452 SDIGGYEDV
+452 SDIGGYEDG
-461 KLALQDV
+461 LQ
-468 LRNPED
+468 E
-474 VPKNRWIPPK
+474 NRWVPTK

-525 ETERSIRHIFKRAAE
+525 ETERSIRNIFKRAAE

-556 TRSSSSSSSSSS
+556 TRSNGS
-568 GGGGGGGGVQAVT
+568 GGSGGVQAVT

-617 FDELIYVPLPDV
+617 FDELIYVPLPDL
-629 KARRAIIARM
+629 KAREAIISRM
-639 AEKLL
+639 AKKLM
-644 FDDVDVDEL
+644 FKDIDIEDIKGEDQK
-653 ARLTEGYSGAEVAN
+653 YS
-667 ICGSAFGSSNNKK
+667 
-680 EGAEGTSD
+680 
-688 FNFNSDPTSSGGGGS
+688 
-703 ATTTMEVLRAKIR
+703 
-716 STPKGVTYEHL
+716 
-727 SYFNDWH
+727 
-734 KQRKRIF
+734 

>member
-34 TFAQAGFVT
+34 TFAQAGFAT
-43 GNSCLVEVNGV
+43 GNSCRVEVNGV
-54 RREAVAW
+54 QREAVVW

-83 VELGQIIRV
+83 LELGQIIRV
-92 IPGGPVPNAQI
+92 VPGRPVPSAQI
-103 VVIRETTSDIPPL
+103 VVIRETTSEVPPL

-123 ARWEHHLEY
+123 ERWKHHLEY

-137 DYILPGTPFEDVPL
+137 DYILPGTPFEDVFL
-151 RGSQRSFVVETVNGS
+151 RGSQRSFVVESVNGG
-166 ASGVVKY
+166 AKGVAKY
-173 DPNTTVVEI
+173 DPATTVVEI
-182 SNGEA
+182 SNDEA
-187 ASVVGKLRL
+187 AGVVGTLKL
-196 EPLPNMARQIEQL
+196 EPLPNMARQIDQL
-209 NDFFDEYDMELENNA
+209 NDFFDEYDIELENNA
-224 IPPYTC
+224 IPPFTC
-230 GIVIDGT
+230 GVVIDGS
-237 HGTGKTMV
+237 HGTGKTML

-251 TGWGRVAQI
+251 TRWGRVVQI
-260 RKDDKPSTI
+260 TEDDKPSAIQTI
-269 QNIFKTA
+269 FETA
-276 VEQRGATIII
+276 VEQRGATIVL
-286 IDDITTLIGK
+286 IDDITALIGK
-296 HNTNRPGYIH
+296 NNTNRPGYIK
-306 AIETGLD
+306 AIKHGLD
-313 MLAKKAQTDNRRPNV
+313 ILAKKAQVDNRRPNV
-328 LVVASCLDYLDDIP
+328 LVAATCLDYLDDIP

-352 EHVSLPTPDVSGR
+352 QHISLSTPDVTGR

-373 PPIPADHFDK
+373 PPFPSQDFDK
-383 YISDLAE
+383 CISDLVDR
-390 QTHAYTGADLRNLL
+390 THAFTGGDLRNLL
-404 AKAMKAR
+404 AKAMQAR

-417 NLDMPL
+417 QMDKPL
-423 EWEDIAKV
+423 ENEDVEKI
-431 FKDVRPSAM
+431 FKEVRPSAM

-468 LRNPED
+468 LRTPDGLQE
-474 VPKNRWIPPK
+474 NRWVPTK

-525 ETERSIRHIFKRAAE
+525 ETERSIRNIFKRAAE

-556 TRSSSSSSSSSS
+556 TRSTGSS
-568 GGGGGGGGVQAVT
+568 GGSGGVQAVT

-629 KARRAIIARM
+629 KAREAIIARM
-639 AEKLL
+639 ARRLMFK
-644 FDDVDVDEL
+644 DIDVEEL
-653 ARLTEGYSGAEVAN
+653 ARMTEGYSGAEVSN
-667 ICGSAFGSSNNKK
+667 ICGSAFSRSR
-680 EGAEGTSD
+680 GAGD
-688 FNFNSDPTSSGGGGS
+688 N
-703 ATTTMEVLRAKIR
+703 ATAMEVLKEKIR

-727 SYFNDWH
+727 SYFNNWH
-734 KQRKRIF
+734 NARKGIF

>member
-12 TDVVGQKNPT
+12 TDVAGQKNPT

-34 TFAQAGFVT
+34 TFAQAGFTT
-43 GNSCLVEVNGV
+43 GASCRVEANGV
-54 RREAVAW
+54 QREAVAW

-78 QNVAN
+78 QSVAN
-83 VELGQIIRV
+83 LELGQIIKV
-92 IPGGPVPNAQI
+92 VPGALVPSAQI
-103 VVIRETTSDIPPL
+103 VTIRETTSDIPLL
-116 PDSGAEH
+116 PDMGVEH
-123 ARWEHHLEY
+123 ERWKYHLEY

-137 DYILPGTPFEDVPL
+137 DYLLPGTPFDEVFL
-151 RGSQRSFVVETVNGS
+151 RGSQRSFVIESVNGS
-166 ASGVVKY
+166 AKGVAKY
-173 DPNTTVVEI
+173 DPTTTVVEI
-182 SNGEA
+182 TNDEVA
-187 ASVVGKLRL
+187 ANVGKLQL
-196 EPLPNMARQIEQL
+196 EPLPNMAKQIEQL
-209 NDFFDEYDMELENNA
+209 NDFFDEYDIDLEHNA
-224 IPPYTC
+224 VPPYTC
-230 GIVIDGT
+230 GVVIDGS
-237 HGTGKTMV
+237 HGTGKTML

-251 TGWGRVAQI
+251 TRWGRVVHVTD
-260 RKDDKPSTI
+260 DDKPSAIQTI
-269 QNIFKTA
+269 FETA
-276 VEQRGATIII
+276 VDQRGATIVIL
-286 IDDITTLIGK
+286 DDITTLIGK
-296 HNTNRPGYIH
+296 NNPHRPGYVK
-306 AIETGLD
+306 AIKYGLD
-313 MLAKKAQTDNRRPNV
+313 LLAKRAQTDNKRPNV
-328 LVVASCLDYLDDIP
+328 LVAATCLDYLDDIP

-352 EHVSLPTPDVSGR
+352 QHISLTTPDVSGR
-365 AEILRSMK
+365 ADILRSMK
-373 PPIPADHFDK
+373 PPFSPQDFDSCIAD
-383 YISDLAE
+383 LVE
-390 QTHAYTGADLRNLL
+390 RTHAFTGGDLRNLL
-404 AKAMKAR
+404 AKAMQAR
-411 RKRVAP
+411 RKRAAP
-417 NLDMPL
+417 RLDLPL
-423 EWEDIAKV
+423 EKQDVANI
-431 FKDVRPSAM
+431 FKEVRPSAM

-468 LRNPED
+468 LRTPDGLQE
-474 VPKNRWIPPK
+474 NRWVPTK

-525 ETERSIRHIFKRAAE
+525 ETERSIRNIFKRAAE

-556 TRSSSSSSSSSS
+556 TRSSGS

-629 KARRAIIARM
+629 KAREAIISRM
-639 AEKLL
+639 SKKLM
-644 FDDVDVDEL
+644 FKDIDVEEL
-653 ARLTEGYSGAEVAN
+653 ARMTEGYSGAEVSN
-667 ICGSAFGSSNNKK
+667 ICGSAFSRTRVDGDN
-680 EGAEGTSD
+680 
-688 FNFNSDPTSSGGGGS
+688 
-703 ATTTMEVLRAKIR
+703 ATAMEVLKEKIR
-716 STPKGVTYEHL
+716 NTPKGVTYEHL
-727 SYFNDWH
+727 SHFNNWH
-734 KQRKRIF
+734 NARKGLF